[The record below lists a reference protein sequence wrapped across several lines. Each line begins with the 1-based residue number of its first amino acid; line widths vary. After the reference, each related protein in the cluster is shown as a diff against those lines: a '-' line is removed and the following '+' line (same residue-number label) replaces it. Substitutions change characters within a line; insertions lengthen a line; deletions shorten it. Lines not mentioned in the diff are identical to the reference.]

1 MIAECHSQIR
11 LGTQDYGSII
21 LRGCVFCIAE
31 LGNAVFLKGMI
42 LRCAIFALHDL
53 GPHK

>member
-1 MIAECHSQIR
+1 MIAECHEQRR

-21 LRGCVFCIAE
+21 LSVCIFCIAE

-42 LRCAIFALHDL
+42 LCCAIFALHGL